1 MERIDVAIKEKAAAE
16 AKRIAEENT
25 RAEAVRIAEKAEKA
39 EAEAR
44 EKVRI
49 AAEKKAA
56 LEKAEQNRKAELSE
70 RNRKL
75 ALEREI
81 SGLSTLWQMPF
92 R

>member
-1 MERIDVAIKEKAAAE
+1 MERIDVAIKEKDAAE
-16 AKRIAEENT
+16 AKRIAEESA
-25 RAEAVRIAEKAEKA
+25 RAEAVRIAEKREKA

-56 LEKAEQNRKAELSE
+56 LEKTEK
-70 RNRKL
+70 NRKL

-81 SGLSTLWQMPF
+81 SGLRTLWQMPF

>member
-1 MERIDVAIKEKAAAE
+1 MKELIKTKADADSVALLKAE
-16 AKRIAEENT
+16 LLKLQQ
-25 RAEAVRIAEKAEKA
+25 EKA